1 MAARG
6 HLRPRDLNLQERKHE
21 TTLKR
26 CKTLCWSVS
35 QGALDLLVL
44 RGVSQAFRH
53 HCNLRQWLR
62 ETGQDASEYV
72 ELRAL
77 ESCHPSVTGQKVLG
91 RQESLGFSNRQLERE
106 FANGRVYGPSCWAR
120 NLSRPT
126 GESGWIGG
134 VGVGATGLLKGT
146 RTLKSNF
153 DFYLKTPSH
162 PQVTRL

>member
-53 HCNLRQWLR
+53 HCSLRQWLR

-91 RQESLGFSNRQLERE
+91 RRESLGSWNRQLESSGPM
-106 FANGRVYGPSCWAR
+106 FLRVFVELDMHECETHW
-120 NLSRPT
+120 
-126 GESGWIGG
+126 
-134 VGVGATGLLKGT
+134 
-146 RTLKSNF
+146 
-153 DFYLKTPSH
+153 
-162 PQVTRL
+162 